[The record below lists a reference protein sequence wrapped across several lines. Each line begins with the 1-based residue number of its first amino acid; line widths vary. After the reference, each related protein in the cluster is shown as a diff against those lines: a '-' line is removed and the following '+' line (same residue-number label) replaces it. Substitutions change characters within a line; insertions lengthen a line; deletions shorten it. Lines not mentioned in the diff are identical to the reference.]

1 MTNINEMATT
11 EQIRNN
17 LIDKLLTIRNKN
29 IISALDN
36 LLETTIKEKSIYKTS
51 EQQKFI
57 FKASELDIQNW
68 DLLSDE
74 EINREEDSWLRR

>member
-51 EQQKFI
+51 EQQKLI

>member
-51 EQQKFI
+51 EQQKLI

-74 EINREEDSWLRR
+74 EINREEDSWLRM

>member
-1 MTNINEMATT
+1 MATT

-29 IISALDN
+29 IISALDK
-36 LLETTIKEKSIYKTS
+36 LLETTLKEKSIYKTS
-51 EQQKFI
+51 EQQKLI